1 MDKTKEK
8 KLKRVKELKK
18 INGTYQCNEQKRAV
32 TYFIVSKGEV
42 ITGTAK
48 CNTSD
53 LFDYSLGKQI
63 AYRRAHLNQR
73 LRDLSL
79 LREFI
84 ETNKDIIESYKE
96 NNLIYSK
103 HFEIAI
109 MNACEEEKA
118 QLDQIH
124 TLECEIHE
132 LIEYGR
138 VLSKVE
144 RAEKK
149 LKRPLTQQELYEI
162 TNYGVIL
169 TDRVRARIAKAE
181 KMTQAVNAIGEEKDT
196 REDVREDVKE

>member
-1 MDKTKEK
+1 MNKVEER
-8 KLKRVKELKK
+8 KLKRTRELKK
-18 INGTYQCNEQKRAV
+18 INGTYQYNEQKRAV
-32 TYFIVSKGEV
+32 TYFIVTKGEV

-48 CNTSD
+48 CNTND
-53 LFDYSLGKQI
+53 DFDRHIGEQI

-73 LRDLSL
+73 QRDLFL

-84 ETNKDIIESYKE
+84 EDMKSAIESYKDS
-96 NNLIYSK
+96 NLIYCK
-103 HFEIAI
+103 HYEIAI

-132 LIEYGR
+132 LIKYGR

-149 LKRPLTQQELYEI
+149 LGRSLTPQELDEI
-162 TNYGVIL
+162 ANYGVIL
-169 TDRVRARIAKAE
+169 TDKVRAKLAKTKKKA
-181 KMTQAVNAIGEEKDT
+181 QAVEVTGTTFEA
-196 REDVREDVKE
+196 

>member
-1 MDKTKEK
+1 MDKVEEK
-8 KLKRVKELKK
+8 KLKRTKELKK
-18 INGTYQCNEQKRAV
+18 INGTYQYNEAKRAV
-32 TYFIVSKGEV
+32 TYLIVSKGEV

-48 CNTSD
+48 CNTNDIFD
-53 LFDYSLGKQI
+53 LHIGKQI

-73 LRDLSL
+73 MRDLSL

-84 ETNKDIIESYKE
+84 ETNKIIIESYKE
-96 NNLIYSK
+96 DNLIYSK
-103 HFEIAI
+103 HYEIAI
-109 MNACEEEKA
+109 MNACEEERA

-132 LIEYGR
+132 LIKYGR

-149 LKRPLTQQELYEI
+149 LGRSLTPWELEEI

-169 TDRVRARIAKAE
+169 TDKVRAKLAKLKKKADQAE
-181 KMTQAVNAIGEEKDT
+181 KADKDT
-196 REDVREDVKE
+196 QEGTIAESKQH

>member
-1 MDKTKEK
+1 MNKVEEK
-8 KLKRVKELKK
+8 KLKRTKELKK
-18 INGTYQCNEQKRAV
+18 INGTYQYNEAKRAV

-53 LFDYSLGKQI
+53 LFDRKIGEQI

-73 LRDLSL
+73 LRDLFL

-84 ETNKDIIESYKE
+84 EYIKSVIESYKDS
-96 NNLIYSK
+96 NLIYCK
-103 HFEIAI
+103 HYEIAV

-118 QLDQIH
+118 QLDQIR

-138 VLSKVE
+138 VLSKKE

-149 LKRPLTQQELYEI
+149 LGRPLTPQELDEI
-162 TNYGVIL
+162 TTYGVIL
-169 TDRVRARIAKAE
+169 TDRVRAKLAKA
-181 KMTQAVNAIGEEKDT
+181 KKKAEEAEEANKDSQDGT
-196 REDVREDVKE
+196 IAESEQH

>member
-1 MDKTKEK
+1 MDKVEGKE
-8 KLKRVKELKK
+8 LKRTKELKK
-18 INGTYQCNEQKRAV
+18 INGTYRRNEQKRAV

-48 CNTSD
+48 CNTNDVFD
-53 LFDYSLGKQI
+53 LHIGEQI

-84 ETNKDIIESYKE
+84 ETNKAIIESYKE

-109 MNACEEEKA
+109 MNACEEENA

-124 TLECEIHE
+124 TLECEIRE
-132 LIEYGR
+132 LIEYGH

-149 LKRPLTQQELYEI
+149 LGRSLTPQELDEI
-162 TNYGVIL
+162 ASYGVIL
-169 TDRVRARIAKAE
+169 TDRVRAKLAKTKKKVQTVEA
-181 KMTQAVNAIGEEKDT
+181 AS
-196 REDVREDVKE
+196 

>member
-1 MDKTKEK
+1 MDKVEEK
-8 KLKRVKELKK
+8 KLKRAKELKK
-18 INGTYQCNEQKRAV
+18 INDTYQCNEQKRAV

-53 LFDYSLGKQI
+53 LFDYNLGKQI

-84 ETNKDIIESYKE
+84 ETNKAIIESYKE

-103 HFEIAI
+103 HYEIAV
-109 MNACEEEKA
+109 MNACEEERI

-124 TLECEIHE
+124 TLECEIRE

-144 RAEKK
+144 RTEKK
-149 LKRPLTQQELYEI
+149 LRRPLTQQELYEI

-169 TDRVRARIAKAE
+169 SDRVRARIAKSE
-181 KMTQAVNAIGEEKDT
+181 KMALVVNALEEEKDT
-196 REDVREDVKE
+196 REDVKEDVKE